1 MRPIAIPNYISSNY
15 YLTEAPEINCN
26 RIKTAYQQLQKGPIQ
41 VSVVIPAYNEENNI
55 LRTLSSLANNQSKW
69 SVEIIVVN
77 NNSKDRT
84 KELVEASGVTCI
96 LETVQRISAARN
108 AGLRAANGKYVLT
121 ADADTIYPQ
130 NWIDLMIDPL
140 ETQTGIAICYGRF
153 AHIPTA
159 STPRIVYFFYEY
171 IADLSRWFNKTF
183 REEAVNVYGF
193 NSCFR
198 KADGLAV
205 DGFNFPAGAGEDGWF
220 ALKLREQGYGKLHQV
235 TDPLALVWTTDRR
248 MQKDGGL
255 FVGIVKRLKKMLGFS
270 QELRTDL

>member
-159 STPRIVYFFYEY
+159 RTPRIVYFFYEY

>member
-1 MRPIAIPNYISSNY
+1 MRPIAIPTYISSKY
-15 YLTEAPEINCN
+15 YLTKTPEKTCID
-26 RIKTAYQQLQKGPIQ
+26 IKSSYQHLQKGPIQ

-55 LRTLSSLANNQSKW
+55 LRTLSSLASNQSKW

-84 KELVEASGVTCI
+84 KELVEAAGVTCI

-108 AGLRAANGKYVLT
+108 AGLSAANGKYILT
-121 ADADTIYPQ
+121 ADADTIYPE
-130 NWIDLMIDPL
+130 NWIDLMIAPMESQD
-140 ETQTGIAICYGRF
+140 GIAICYGRF

-159 STPRIVYFFYEY
+159 NTPRIVYFFYEY

-220 ALKLREQGYGKLHQV
+220 ALKLREKGFGKLYQV
-235 TDPLALVWTTDRR
+235 SNPMALVWTTDRR

-255 FVGIVKRLKKMLGFS
+255 FVGIIKRLKKMLGFS

>member
-1 MRPIAIPNYISSNY
+1 
-15 YLTEAPEINCN
+15 
-26 RIKTAYQQLQKGPIQ
+26 
-41 VSVVIPAYNEENNI
+41 VIPAYNEENNI
-55 LRTLSSLANNQSKW
+55 LRTLNSLANNKTKW

-84 KELVEASGVTCI
+84 KELVESAGINCI

-108 AGLRAANGKYVLT
+108 AGLGAANGKYVLT
-121 ADADTIYPQ
+121 ADADTLYPE
-130 NWIDLMIDPL
+130 NWIELMINPMEEKDA
-140 ETQTGIAICYGRF
+140 IAICYGRF

-159 STPRIVYFFYEY
+159 NTPRIVYFFYEY
-171 IADLSRWFNKTF
+171 IADTIRWFNKTF

-193 NSCFR
+193 NSGFR
-198 KADGLAV
+198 KTDGLAV

-220 ALKLREQGYGKLHQV
+220 ALKLREKGFGKLYEV
-235 TDPLALVWTTDRR
+235 TDIKALVWTTDRR

-255 FVGIVKRLKKMLGFS
+255 IVGIIKRLKKMLGFS

>member
-55 LRTLSSLANNQSKW
+55 LRTLGSLANNQSKW

-130 NWIDLMIDPL
+130 NWIDLMIDPM

-153 AHIPTA
+153 AHIPIA

-198 KADGLAV
+198 KVDGLAV